1 MDKITLP
8 IVRTVFL
15 PKGSPGI
22 CTIKQITTDIRDPM
36 ISAADGQIYVSGEVD
51 IIIDYLS
58 YATDETAGRSS
69 GFKDLDEYL
78 PGSGRLWQALL
89 TLPFEMTTTG
99 LLNCSSD
106 CELATGEIKWFLVS
120 PHAIEMTM
128 DLQLN
133 EPTYSDDEL
142 TQGMRDYQQGL
153 RDLQQGL
160 EDLQAG
166 EAARRAGE
174 AARQSASG
182 AKVKTVFERKT
193 EMSEIPGK
201 QKTKANENVQMTK
214 MPEANKQKTES
225 SENMENPQM
234 SGATKQKMES
244 AETKKMESS
253 ENMENPQ
260 MSGATKQKME
270 YSENTRN
277 MKMSGAAKQ
286 KMESSENMENPQMS
300 GATKQG
306 IKSQIQSDTTQLPKT
321 NQQEQSTPNQAG
333 IMGKQQ
339 SNMQKQTSPS
349 TYTKGAT
356 AKPQSNQSTTAS
368 CYKMRFYRVM
378 PNDNWSDIALKTGCS
393 VEALIAANGS
403 AGQQLTPG
411 KVLIIK

>member
-51 IIIDYLS
+51 IVIDYLS

-69 GFKDLDEYL
+69 GFKDLDEYM

-89 TLPFEMTTTG
+89 TLPFETTTTG
-99 LLNCSSD
+99 LLNCSSN

-128 DLQLN
+128 DLQLK
-133 EPTYSDDEL
+133 ELTYIDDEL

-160 EDLQAG
+160 DDLQAG
-166 EAARRAGE
+166 EAARQAGE
-174 AARQSASG
+174 AARQAGETARQSATG

-193 EMSEIPGK
+193 EMSEIPEK

-214 MPEANKQKTES
+214 MPEANKQK
-225 SENMENPQM
+225 
-234 SGATKQKMES
+234 MES
-244 AETKKMESS
+244 AEIKKMESS

-260 MSGATKQKME
+260 MSGANKQ
-270 YSENTRN
+270 
-277 MKMSGAAKQ
+277 Q
-286 KMESSENMENPQMS
+286 MESNENISNTQMS

-306 IKSQIQSDTTQLPKT
+306 TKSQMQSSQMSQTTMQRQT
-321 NQQEQSTPNQAG
+321 TPNQ
-333 IMGKQQ
+333 
-339 SNMQKQTSPS
+339 SNIS
-349 TYTKGAT
+349 GA
-356 AKPQSNQSTTAS
+356 KSSAS
-368 CYKMRFYRVM
+368 KCYKMRFYRVM
-378 PNDNWSDIALKTGCS
+378 PNDNWNDIALKTGCS
-393 VEALIAANGS
+393 VETLIAANGS
-403 AGQQLTPG
+403 EGQQLTPG

>member
-51 IIIDYLS
+51 IVIDYLS

-69 GFKDLDEYL
+69 GFKDLDEYM

-89 TLPFEMTTTG
+89 TLPFETTTTG
-99 LLNCSSD
+99 LLNCSSN

-128 DLQLN
+128 DLQLK
-133 EPTYSDDEL
+133 ELTYIDDEL

-160 EDLQAG
+160 DDLQAG
-166 EAARRAGE
+166 EAARQAGE
-174 AARQSASG
+174 AARQAGETARQSATG

-193 EMSEIPGK
+193 EMSEIPEK

-214 MPEANKQKTES
+214 MPEANKQK
-225 SENMENPQM
+225 
-234 SGATKQKMES
+234 MES
-244 AETKKMESS
+244 AEIKKMESS

-270 YSENTRN
+270 
-277 MKMSGAAKQ
+277 AAETK

-300 GATKQG
+300 GANKQNMESAEMKKMESSENMENPQMSGANKQQMESNENISNTQMSGATKQG
-306 IKSQIQSDTTQLPKT
+306 TKSQMQSSQMSQTTMQRQT
-321 NQQEQSTPNQAG
+321 TPNQ
-333 IMGKQQ
+333 
-339 SNMQKQTSPS
+339 SNIS
-349 TYTKGAT
+349 GA
-356 AKPQSNQSTTAS
+356 KSSAS
-368 CYKMRFYRVM
+368 KCYKMRFYRVM
-378 PNDNWSDIALKTGCS
+378 PNDNWNDIALKTGCS
-393 VEALIAANGS
+393 VETLIAANGS
-403 AGQQLTPG
+403 EGQQLTPG